1 MQGEVG
7 TVGEGGVVDPLRG
20 QARPDDVAV
29 LGFGKHVGRATNRT
43 EDVVTGIRQGR
54 GPHEARVG
62 SHGQG
67 RRGQGAQ
74 HRGARGGQGVV
85 LDRQPVRRAGGGVLL
100 GQAHI
105 QVASRDFNRISEEG
119 RGGRRVGSSA
129 IIGTGRR
136 VGCGRRVWGGLLRGG
151 SAGTHAK
158 RGGQTHVLADRDV
171 GGLGNRHDGVG
182 QRVGTDR
189 DAHVHGLT
197 LAHPQVLRLRV
208 HASRTQR
215 PLHGAPGA
223 EVILGLEE
231 LDLVGRPQA
240 RVGGSHGRGVLVG
253 RARFEIVGDI
263 NAARRQRQAVGIP
276 HGSGIGVG
284 GAEELL
290 ARSHRDRFLVPLRV
304 LGGLGDPSGR
314 GGILGNVDRLDRG
327 GIGPEQ
333 FGDSGTARLDRY
345 LGEEVAVDGDPRA
358 TGVGGHAR
366 VDGDVG
372 EMVVARMLSLR
383 VRSERQRGN
392 GRLAVPALGACGV
405 VGAHDVLDGALG
417 GVGASN
423 LPDERGE
430 GRGVDRLPVGATR
443 RHLVGRNVAA
453 RLRKR
458 GVEMRMARVVHAA
471 VAGIVAREETIDA
484 VSVVDEHLHASRAID
499 AHEVKSVGVAFKLV
513 GVTDLTSSQARPDG
527 RVSGSGI
534 LRRGV
539 EDASLRSEEGQ
550 VRATGGDDELRLRL
564 VLLPRSGPCL
574 GEPQDRL
581 FHREV
586 DGVEREAR
594 GVVVPDGDGRVDV
607 LSGDDPVLVLVGS
620 GPRRTGSQCQ
630 EQGERCGA
638 HASQV

>member
-1 MQGEVG
+1 M
-7 TVGEGGVVDPLRG
+7 
-20 QARPDDVAV
+20 
-29 LGFGKHVGRATNRT
+29 
-43 EDVVTGIRQGR
+43 
-54 GPHEARVG
+54 
-62 SHGQG
+62 
-67 RRGQGAQ
+67 
-74 HRGARGGQGVV
+74 
-85 LDRQPVRRAGGGVLL
+85 
-100 GQAHI
+100 
-105 QVASRDFNRISEEG
+105 
-119 RGGRRVGSSA
+119 
-129 IIGTGRR
+129 
-136 VGCGRRVWGGLLRGG
+136 
-151 SAGTHAK
+151 
-158 RGGQTHVLADRDV
+158 
-171 GGLGNRHDGVG
+171 
-182 QRVGTDR
+182 GTDR
-189 DAHVHGLT
+189 DAHVHGLA
-197 LAHPQVLRLRV
+197 LAHPQVLSLRV

-231 LDLVGRPQA
+231 LDLIGRAQA
-240 RVGGSHGRGVLVG
+240 RVGSSHGRGVLVG

-290 ARSHRDRFLVPLRV
+290 ARSHRDRFLIPLRV

-333 FGDSGTARLDRY
+333 FGDSGTARLDRH
-345 LGEEVAVDGDPRA
+345 LCEEVAVNGDPRA

-383 VRSERQRGN
+383 VRGERQRGN
-392 GRLAVPALGACGV
+392 GSLAVPTLGACGV
-405 VGAHDVLDGALG
+405 VGARDVLDGALG

-430 GRGVDRLPVGATR
+430 GRGVDRLAVGAAR

-471 VAGIVAREETIDA
+471 IGGIVAREETIDA
-484 VSVVDEHLHASRAID
+484 VAVVDEHLHASRAINT
-499 AHEVKSVGVAFKLV
+499 HEVKGVGVAFKLV
-513 GVTDLTSSQARPDG
+513 GVADLTSSQTRPDG
-527 RVSGSGI
+527 RVSRSGI

-539 EDASLRSEEGQ
+539 ENASLRSEEGQ

-574 GEPQDRL
+574 G
-581 FHREV
+581 
-586 DGVEREAR
+586 
-594 GVVVPDGDGRVDV
+594 
-607 LSGDDPVLVLVGS
+607 
-620 GPRRTGSQCQ
+620 
-630 EQGERCGA
+630 
-638 HASQV
+638 